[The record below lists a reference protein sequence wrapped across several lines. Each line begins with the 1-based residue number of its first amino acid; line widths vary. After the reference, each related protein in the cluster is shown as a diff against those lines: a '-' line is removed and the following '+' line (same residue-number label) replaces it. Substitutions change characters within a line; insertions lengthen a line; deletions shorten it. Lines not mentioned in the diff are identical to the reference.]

1 MKDNQLMVSL
11 LRKLYADN
19 FTTYY
24 KSHGFHFNVQG
35 TMFSQDH
42 GLLEE
47 IYQFLWDQHDTI
59 GEQIRQLDKAV
70 LPSLGDIL
78 DLTNIVECKKGKE
91 SSKEMFNELQQDF
104 DIIMEVGQVIFEKS
118 NSYGGLNTL
127 IGDYLKGLSKL
138 NWKVK
143 ATLGRSIV

>member
-70 LPSLGDIL
+70 LPSLADIL

-104 DIIMEVGQVIFEKS
+104 DTIMEVGQVIFEKS

>member
-1 MKDNQLMVSL
+1 MIDNQLMVSL

-19 FTTYY
+19 FTAYY

-35 TMFSQDH
+35 VTFAQDH

-47 IYQFLWDQHDTI
+47 VYQFLWKQNDI
-59 GEQIRQLDKAV
+59 LGEQIRQLDKTV
-70 LPSLGDIL
+70 LPSLADIL
-78 DLTNIVECKKGKE
+78 ELTNIVECKKGKE
-91 SSKEMFNELQQDF
+91 TSKDMFNDLQQDF
-104 DIIMEVGQVIFEKS
+104 DTIMEVGQVIFDKS
-118 NSYGGLNTL
+118 TAYGGLNTL

-138 NWKVK
+138 NWKLK